1 LTRQLLAFSR
11 QQILAPKVLNLNA
24 VVGDTDNMLRRLIG
38 EDVRLVTVL
47 APQLTPVRADPGKI
61 TQVIMNLAV
70 NARDAMPK
78 GGTLTLETRDV
89 ELAAADVE
97 AQPGRYAL
105 LAVTDTGC
113 GMTPEVQAHL
123 FEPFFTTKSEGK
135 GTGLGLAVVHGIV
148 TQSGGY
154 LDVQSAP
161 GVGTTFNV
169 YLPVVQGP
177 VEKPV
182 EGVSAHGALQ
192 GGETILL
199 AEDEEA
205 VRQITA
211 RLLEAFGY
219 RVLKAASGE
228 EALRLAED
236 STDKIDLLMADV
248 VMPGMSG
255 RELAD
260 ALQARDPGLKVLFQ
274 SGYIDDAVV
283 RHGIVQAEVAF
294 LQKPFTQEALARKV
308 REVFD
313 RP

>member
-1 LTRQLLAFSR
+1 
-11 QQILAPKVLNLNA
+11 V
-24 VVGDTDNMLRRLIG
+24 
-38 EDVRLVTVL
+38 
-47 APQLTPVRADPGKI
+47 
-61 TQVIMNLAV
+61 
-70 NARDAMPK
+70 
-78 GGTLTLETRDV
+78 
-89 ELAAADVE
+89 
-97 AQPGRYAL
+97 
-105 LAVTDTGC
+105 
-113 GMTPEVQAHL
+113 
-123 FEPFFTTKSEGK
+123 
-135 GTGLGLAVVHGIV
+135 
-148 TQSGGY
+148 
-154 LDVQSAP
+154 
-161 GVGTTFNV
+161 
-169 YLPVVQGP
+169 
-177 VEKPV
+177 
-182 EGVSAHGALQ
+182 LQ

-211 RLLEAFGY
+211 RLLEACGY

-236 STDKIDLLMADV
+236 SMDKIDLLMADV

-260 ALQARDPGLKVLFQ
+260 ALQARDPSLKVLFQ

>member
-1 LTRQLLAFSR
+1 
-11 QQILAPKVLNLNA
+11 
-24 VVGDTDNMLRRLIG
+24 
-38 EDVRLVTVL
+38 
-47 APQLTPVRADPGKI
+47 
-61 TQVIMNLAV
+61 
-70 NARDAMPK
+70 
-78 GGTLTLETRDV
+78 
-89 ELAAADVE
+89 
-97 AQPGRYAL
+97 
-105 LAVTDTGC
+105 
-113 GMTPEVQAHL
+113 MTSEVQAHL

-135 GTGLGLAVVHGIV
+135 GTGLGLAVVHGII
-148 TQSGGY
+148 TQSGGH

-169 YLPVVQGP
+169 YLPGVQGP

-182 EGVSAHGALQ
+182 ECVFARAFQ
-192 GGETILL
+192 GGHQGSETILL

-211 RLLEAFGY
+211 RLLESIGY

-228 EALRLAED
+228 EALRLAEG

-260 ALQARDPGLKVLFQ
+260 ALRARDPGLKVLFQ

-294 LQKPFTQEALARKV
+294 L
-308 REVFD
+308 
-313 RP
+313 